1 MNSVDFRL
9 YLVTD
14 RKQVGR
20 QGLVAAVRQAL
31 EGGVR
36 AVQLREKDL
45 SDREVY
51 KLGCELRILTRD
63 SGAVLF
69 INDRADLALAV
80 EADGVHL
87 TRSSY
92 SPREARRIVGAAS
105 MIGVSTHALSEARQ
119 AEQEGADFITLGPI
133 FETPS
138 KKAYGPPLG
147 IPLLEEVV
155 HGVDVPVFAIGGIK
169 KGSVPTVLHAG
180 AHGVALISGI
190 LGESDARDKAR
201 EFMHL
206 IHGKDEM
213 IGKA

>member
-1 MNSVDFRL
+1 MNSVDYRL

-14 RKQVGR
+14 RKQVGG

-51 KLGCELRILTRD
+51 KLGCELRVLTRD
-63 SGAVLF
+63 FGAGLF

-87 TRSSY
+87 TQTSY
-92 SPREARRIVGAAS
+92 SAGEARKIIGQSGIV
-105 MIGVSTHALSEARQ
+105 GVSTHSMDQARK
-119 AEQEGADFITLGPI
+119 AEEEGADFITLGSV

-138 KKAYGPPLG
+138 KKAYGPPVG
-147 IPLLEEVV
+147 IPLLEQVLQVV
-155 HGVDVPVFAIGGIK
+155 DIPVFAIGGIK
-169 KGSVPTVLHAG
+169 KGNAPSVLHAG

-190 LGESDARDKAR
+190 LAASDVKKEAW
-201 EFMHL
+201 EFINL
-206 IHGKDEM
+206 IHGKDKM
-213 IGKA
+213 ISKV